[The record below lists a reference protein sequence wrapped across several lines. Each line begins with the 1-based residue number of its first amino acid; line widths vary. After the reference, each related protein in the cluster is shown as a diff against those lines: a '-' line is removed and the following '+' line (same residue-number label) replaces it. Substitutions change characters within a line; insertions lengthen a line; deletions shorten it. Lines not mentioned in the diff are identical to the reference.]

1 MQILLK
7 LGNEWDKKLC
17 SISPNAIYL
26 QQQVQK
32 SLQLLDIYFTTAK
45 LTSSC
50 FLTASC
56 KNSLRNGI
64 VQNDLSHF
72 CKVQN
77 MGCSNGTPL
86 SRTTNVDNSNIIEI
100 CRVILKI
107 YQKLISLYFSLTN
120 YWYIDIHYLY
130 YNILT
135 KGWRKVFISF
145 LPFQTG

>member
-1 MQILLK
+1 MKFLLK
-7 LGNEWDKKLC
+7 LGNEGDKKLC

-77 MGCSNGTPL
+77 MGYSNGTRL
-86 SRTTNVDNSNIIEI
+86 SRMTNVENSNMIEI
-100 CRVILKI
+100 GRVKMR
-107 YQKLISLYFSLTN
+107 
-120 YWYIDIHYLY
+120 DI
-130 YNILT
+130 
-135 KGWRKVFISF
+135 
-145 LPFQTG
+145 

>member
-1 MQILLK
+1 MKIILRLE
-7 LGNEWDKKLC
+7 NEWHKKLC

-45 LTSSC
+45 LTSSS

-77 MGCSNGTPL
+77 MGYSNGTRL
-86 SRTTNVDNSNIIEI
+86 SRMTNVENSNIIQI
-100 CRVILKI
+100 GKVTLKI
-107 YQKLISLYFSLTN
+107 YQILISFS
-120 YWYIDIHYLY
+120 YQII
-130 YNILT
+130 
-135 KGWRKVFISF
+135 
-145 LPFQTG
+145 

>member
-64 VQNDLSHF
+64 VQNDLRHF
-72 CKVQN
+72 SKVQN
-77 MGCSNGTPL
+77 MGYSNGTRL
-86 SRTTNVDNSNIIEI
+86 SQMTNVENSNIIQMGK
-100 CRVILKI
+100 VTLKI
-107 YQKLISLYFSLTN
+107 YQILISCKKFRIKLFEPNKFLI
-120 YWYIDIHYLY
+120 YWYTLHIYIVL
-130 YNILT
+130 
-135 KGWRKVFISF
+135 
-145 LPFQTG
+145 